1 MEEWK
6 LAVWQ
11 HLQTI
16 CAFHDGAIV
25 CFQEVMR
32 FCRQVFMVMACLEW
46 VSTCV
51 SRFREK
57 QDVRK
62 ALQGNNFGRNLDAM
76 HSFQS

>member
-16 CAFHDGAIV
+16 CAFHDGDIV

-62 ALQGNNFGRNLDAM
+62 ALQGNNFGRHLDAM